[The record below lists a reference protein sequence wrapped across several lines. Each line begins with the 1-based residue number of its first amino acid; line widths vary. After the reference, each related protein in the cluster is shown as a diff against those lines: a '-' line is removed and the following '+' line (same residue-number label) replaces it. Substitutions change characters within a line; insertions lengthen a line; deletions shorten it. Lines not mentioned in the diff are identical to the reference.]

1 MRKKKLTAFNVVTYI
16 ALGVLTIF
24 FVFPFYWIMTGA
36 FKTQPDTIVIPPQWW
51 PENPTL
57 ENFTKLLVQ
66 NPAGKWLFNS
76 IFIAV
81 VTMALVCVTSS
92 LAGYVLAKK
101 RFYGQK
107 ILFSIFIA
115 AMALPKQ
122 VVIVPLVRLV
132 NFMGIHD
139 TLAAVILPL
148 VGWPFGVFLMKQFS
162 ENIPGELLESAKIDG
177 CGELRTFMNIAFP
190 IVKPGFAAL
199 AIFTFINTWNDY
211 FMQLVMLTSREN
223 LTISLG
229 VATMQAEMATNYG
242 LIMAGAA
249 LAAIPIVAVFLIFQ
263 KAFTQGITMGAVKG

>member
-1 MRKKKLTAFNVVTYI
+1 MKKKVSVGNGVTYVI
-16 ALGVLTIF
+16 LSLLTVI

-36 FKTQPDTIVIPPQWW
+36 FKAQADTIKIPPQWW
-51 PENPTL
+51 PKAPTL

-66 NPAGKWLFNS
+66 NKAGIWLFNS
-76 IFIAV
+76 VFIAL
-81 VTMALVCVTSS
+81 VTMVLVCLTSA

-107 ILFSIFIA
+107 LLFSIFIA

-122 VVIVPLVRLV
+122 VVLVPLVRMV
-132 NFMGIHD
+132 SWMGIHD
-139 TLAAVILPL
+139 TLWAVILPL
-148 VGWPFGVFLMKQFS
+148 IGWPFGVFLMKQFS
-162 ENIPGELLESAKIDG
+162 ENIPGELLESARIDG
-177 CGELRTFMNIAFP
+177 CGELRTFVSIAFP

-211 FMQLVMLTSREN
+211 FMQLVMLSSRDK

-229 VATMQAEMATNYG
+229 VATLQAEMATDYG

-249 LAAIPIVAVFLIFQ
+249 LAAIPIVTVFLAFQ
-263 KAFTQGITMGAVKG
+263 KSFTQGITMGAVKG

>member
-1 MRKKKLTAFNVVTYI
+1 MKNKKITPYSVITSIVLLLLT
-16 ALGVLTIF
+16 VL
-24 FVFPFYWIMTGA
+24 FVFPFYWIMTGS
-36 FKTQPDTIVIPPQWW
+36 FKSLPDTIVVPPQWW
-51 PENPTL
+51 PTAPTWENY
-57 ENFTKLLVQ
+57 EKLILQ
-66 NPAGKWLFNS
+66 NPALEWLWNTV
-76 IFIAV
+76 FIS
-81 VTMALVCVTSS
+81 VTTMLLVCLTSS

-101 RFYGQK
+101 RFYGQA
-107 ILFSIFIA
+107 IIFSIFIG

-122 VVIVPLVRLV
+122 VVLVPLVRIV

-162 ENIPGELLESAKIDG
+162 ETIPSEILESAKIDG
-177 CGELRTFMNIAFP
+177 CGELRTFWNVAFP

-249 LAAIPIVAVFLIFQ
+249 LAAVPIVAVFLIFQ
-263 KAFTQGITMGAVKG
+263 KSFTQGITMGAVKG

>member
-1 MRKKKLTAFNVVTYI
+1 MKKKITPF
-16 ALGVLTIF
+16 GVITIVLLSILTII

-36 FKTQPDTIVIPPQWW
+36 FKSQPDTIKIPPQWW
-51 PENPTL
+51 PTAPTM
-57 ENFTKLLVQ
+57 ENFKQLLIQ

-76 IFIAV
+76 IFIAL
-81 VTMALVCVTSS
+81 VTMLLVCVTSS

-101 RFYGQK
+101 KFYGQK
-107 ILFSIFIA
+107 FLFSVFIA

-122 VVIVPLVRLV
+122 VVLVPLVRIV
-132 NFMGIHD
+132 NFLGIHD

-148 VGWPFGVFLMKQFS
+148 IGWPFGVFLMKQFS

-177 CGELRTFMNIAFP
+177 CGELRTFVNIAFP

-211 FMQLVMLTSREN
+211 FMQLVMLSSRN
-223 LTISLG
+223 KLTVSLG

-249 LAAIPIVAVFLIFQ
+249 LSAIPIVAVFLMFQ
-263 KAFTQGITMGAVKG
+263 KSFTQGITMGAVKG